1 MDSIEKQINT
11 ILGSIAS
18 QISGTIGLSV
28 VELTTGLPLAVY
40 STQKDFDLDVAA
52 AYNAEVVKQKMKAME
67 ALSLKDQ
74 AITEMV
80 IYLTTQTHFIR
91 FINQDYILYFAVDTT
106 LSNVAM
112 IKIVLNK
119 EMPKINGLINGL

>member
-1 MDSIEKQINT
+1 M
-11 ILGSIAS
+11 
-18 QISGTIGLSV
+18 
-28 VELTTGLPLAVY
+28 AVY